1 MILVSSYGW
10 LILFDARANERNT
23 MRKFSNL
30 LGVAGA
36 IGAVSLALAGCASGE
51 SPAANNSD
59 GISVVTTTT
68 QLDDF
73 AREVSDGTGAQ
84 VTTLLKPGQSV
95 HGFEP
100 TAADLEALRNADVV
114 IYNGVELEPWLDDTL
129 DAAEFKGARIDAS
142 VGIDVHEDDDA
153 HDHDHDDDA
162 HDDDHDDDHGRDD
175 DDDHDDHDHDDDD
188 HDDHDDHGRDDDDDD
203 DDDDHDDHDHDHD
216 DHGHDHDHGGVN
228 PHIWTSPSNAED
240 MVENVAKGLAD
251 ADPDN
256 AATYKKNA
264 EAYNEKLDNLDE
276 WIEDNI
282 DQIPEDKRL
291 LVTNHDAL
299 YYFNDEYDVTFV
311 GSIIPSWDDNAEPSA
326 AELDELIA
334 KIKEHKVPAIFAEQQ
349 LSPDTAKAI
358 ANETGAK
365 VYSGEDGLYTDA
377 LGPEGSDGDT
387 YIGSQIHNV
396 TQLVDSWGGKVSEVP
411 SSLKDDK

>member
-30 LGVAGA
+30 LGMAGA

-153 HDHDHDDDA
+153 HNHDHDDDAHDQDNDAHGHDDAHDHDHDDDA
-162 HDDDHDDDHGRDD
+162 HE
-175 DDDHDDHDHDDDD
+175 HDDDD
-188 HDDHDDHGRDDDDDD
+188 HG
-203 DDDDHDDHDHDHD
+203 
-216 DHGHDHDHGGVN
+216 GHDHDHGGVN

-264 EAYNEKLDNLDE
+264 EAYNEKLDDLDE
-276 WIEDNI
+276 WIEKNI

-299 YYFNDEYDVTFV
+299 HYFNDEYDVTFV

-377 LGPEGSDGDT
+377 LGPEGSDGET

>member
-1 MILVSSYGW
+1 
-10 LILFDARANERNT
+10 

-30 LGVAGA
+30 LGIAGA
-36 IGAVSLALAGCASGE
+36 IGAVSLALAGCASGD
-51 SPAANNSD
+51 SPAANNTNNSD

-73 AREVSDGTGAQ
+73 ARQVTDGTGAQ
-84 VTTLLKPGQSV
+84 VTTLLQPGQSV
-95 HGFEP
+95 HSFEP

-114 IYNGVELEPWLDDTL
+114 IYNGVDLEPWLDDTL
-129 DAAEFKGARIDAS
+129 NSADFKGTRIDAS
-142 VGIDVHEDDDA
+142 AGIDVHDDDDDHDDHDGHDHGDDHG

-162 HDDDHDDDHGRDD
+162 HEHDHDDHDDDHGRDD
-175 DDDHDDHDHDDDD
+175 DHGHHGHD
-188 HDDHDDHGRDDDDDD
+188 
-203 DDDDHDDHDHDHD
+203 
-216 DHGHDHDHGGVN
+216 HDHDHGGVN

-264 EAYNEKLDNLDE
+264 EAYNDKLDALDE
-276 WIEDNI
+276 WIEKNI

-299 YYFNDEYDVTFV
+299 HYFNDEYDVTFV

-334 KIKEHKVPAIFAEQQ
+334 KIKEHKVPAIFTEQQ

-358 ANETGAK
+358 AEETGAK

-377 LGPEGSDGDT
+377 LGPQGSAGET

-411 SSLKDDK
+411 NSLKDNK

>member
-1 MILVSSYGW
+1 
-10 LILFDARANERNT
+10 

-30 LGVAGA
+30 LGIAGA
-36 IGAVSLALAGCASGE
+36 IGAVSLALAGCASGD
-51 SPAANNSD
+51 SPAANNTTNSD

-73 AREVSDGTGAQ
+73 ARQVTDGTGAQ
-84 VTTLLKPGQSV
+84 VTTLLQPGQSV
-95 HGFEP
+95 HSFEP

-114 IYNGVELEPWLDDTL
+114 IYNGVDLEPWLDDTL
-129 DAAEFKGARIDAS
+129 NSADFKGTRIDAS
-142 VGIDVHEDDDA
+142 AGIDVHDDDDDHDDHDGHDHGDDHG

-162 HDDDHDDDHGRDD
+162 HEHDHDDHDDDHGRDD
-175 DDDHDDHDHDDDD
+175 DHGHHGHD
-188 HDDHDDHGRDDDDDD
+188 
-203 DDDDHDDHDHDHD
+203 
-216 DHGHDHDHGGVN
+216 HDHDHGGVN

-264 EAYNEKLDNLDE
+264 EAYNDKLDALDE
-276 WIEDNI
+276 WIEKNI

-299 YYFNDEYDVTFV
+299 HYFNDEYDVTFV

-334 KIKEHKVPAIFAEQQ
+334 KIKEHKVPAIFTEQQ

-358 ANETGAK
+358 AEETGAK

-377 LGPEGSDGDT
+377 LGPQGSAGET

-411 SSLKDDK
+411 NSLKDNK

>member
-1 MILVSSYGW
+1 MIIVNRYGW
-10 LILFDARANERNT
+10 LILFDARANERNR

-30 LGVAGA
+30 LGMAGA

-114 IYNGVELEPWLDDTL
+114 IYNGVDLEPWLDDTL

-162 HDDDHDDDHGRDD
+162 HD
-175 DDDHDDHDHDDDD
+175 HDHDDDD
-188 HDDHDDHGRDDDDDD
+188 HGHDHG
-203 DDDDHDDHDHDHD
+203 HDHG
-216 DHGHDHDHGGVN
+216 GHDHDHGGVN

-240 MVENVAKGLAD
+240 MVDNVAKGLAD

-256 AATYKKNA
+256 AATYRKNA
-264 EAYNEKLDNLDE
+264 EAYNEKLDDLDE
-276 WIEDNI
+276 WIEKNI

-299 YYFNDEYDVTFV
+299 HYFNDEYDVTFV

-377 LGPEGSDGDT
+377 LGPEGSDGET

>member
-1 MILVSSYGW
+1 
-10 LILFDARANERNT
+10 

-30 LGVAGA
+30 FGIAGA
-36 IGAVSLALAGCASGE
+36 IGAVSLALAGCASGD
-51 SPAANNSD
+51 SPAANNTNNSD

-73 AREVSDGTGAQ
+73 ARQVTDGRGAQ
-84 VTTLLKPGQSV
+84 VTTLLQPGQSV
-95 HGFEP
+95 HSFEP

-142 VGIDVHEDDDA
+142 VGIDVHEDDDDG
-153 HDHDHDDDA
+153 HDHDHDHDHDHGDDAHDHDDDA
-162 HDDDHDDDHGRDD
+162 HE
-175 DDDHDDHDHDDDD
+175 HDDDD
-188 HDDHDDHGRDDDDDD
+188 HGHDHGG
-203 DDDDHDDHDHDHD
+203 HD
-216 DHGHDHDHGGVN
+216 HDHDHGGVN

-264 EAYNEKLDNLDE
+264 EAYNDKLDDLDE
-276 WIEDNI
+276 WIEKNI

-299 YYFNDEYDVTFV
+299 HYFNDEYDVTFV

-334 KIKEHKVPAIFAEQQ
+334 KIKEHKVPAIFTEQQ

-358 ANETGAK
+358 AEETGAK

-377 LGPEGSDGDT
+377 LGPQGSAGET

>member
-30 LGVAGA
+30 LGMAGT

-153 HDHDHDDDA
+153 HDHDDDAHDHDDDA
-162 HDDDHDDDHGRDD
+162 HE
-175 DDDHDDHDHDDDD
+175 HDDDD
-188 HDDHDDHGRDDDDDD
+188 HGHDHG
-203 DDDDHDDHDHDHD
+203 
-216 DHGHDHDHGGVN
+216 GHDHDHGGVN

-251 ADPDN
+251 TDPDN

-264 EAYNEKLDNLDE
+264 EAYNEKLDDLDE
-276 WIEDNI
+276 WVESNI

-299 YYFNDEYDVTFV
+299 HYFNDEYDVTFV

-377 LGPEGSDGDT
+377 LGPEGSDGET

>member
-1 MILVSSYGW
+1 MIIVNRYGW
-10 LILFDARANERNT
+10 LILFDARANERNR

-30 LGVAGA
+30 LGMAGA

-114 IYNGVELEPWLDDTL
+114 IYNGVDLEPWLDDTL

-153 HDHDHDDDA
+153 HDHDHDDDDHDHDDDA
-162 HDDDHDDDHGRDD
+162 HDHDHDDDAHDHDDDHDDHG
-175 DDDHDDHDHDDDD
+175 HD
-188 HDDHDDHGRDDDDDD
+188 
-203 DDDDHDDHDHDHD
+203 
-216 DHGHDHDHGGVN
+216 HDHDHGGVN

-240 MVENVAKGLAD
+240 MVDNVAKGLAD

-264 EAYNEKLDNLDE
+264 EAYNEKLDDLDE
-276 WIEDNI
+276 WIEKNI

-299 YYFNDEYDVTFV
+299 HYFNDEYDVTFV

-377 LGPEGSDGDT
+377 LGPEGSDGET

>member
-1 MILVSSYGW
+1 MIIVNRYGW
-10 LILFDARANERNT
+10 LILFDARANERNR

-30 LGVAGA
+30 LGMAGA

-114 IYNGVELEPWLDDTL
+114 IYNGVDLEPWLDDTL

-153 HDHDHDDDA
+153 HDHDHGD
-162 HDDDHDDDHGRDD
+162 
-175 DDDHDDHDHDDDD
+175 DDHDHDDDAHD
-188 HDDHDDHGRDDDDDD
+188 HDDDHDDHG
-203 DDDDHDDHDHDHD
+203 HD
-216 DHGHDHDHGGVN
+216 HDHDHGGVN

-240 MVENVAKGLAD
+240 MVDNVAKGLAD

-264 EAYNEKLDNLDE
+264 EAYNEKLDDLDE
-276 WIEDNI
+276 WIEKNI

-299 YYFNDEYDVTFV
+299 HYFNDEYDVTFV

-377 LGPEGSDGDT
+377 LGPEGSDGET

>member
-1 MILVSSYGW
+1 MIIVNRYGW
-10 LILFDARANERNT
+10 LILFDARANERNR

-30 LGVAGA
+30 LGMAGA

-114 IYNGVELEPWLDDTL
+114 IYNGVDLEPWLDDTL

-162 HDDDHDDDHGRDD
+162 HDHDDDAHDHDDDAHDHDD
-175 DDDHDDHDHDDDD
+175 DAHEHDDDAHDHDHDDDD
-188 HDDHDDHGRDDDDDD
+188 HGHDHG
-203 DDDDHDDHDHDHD
+203 
-216 DHGHDHDHGGVN
+216 GHDHDHGGVN

-240 MVENVAKGLAD
+240 MVDNVAKGLAD

-256 AATYKKNA
+256 AATYRKNA
-264 EAYNEKLDNLDE
+264 EAYNEKLDDLDE
-276 WIEDNI
+276 WIEKNI

-299 YYFNDEYDVTFV
+299 HYFNDEYDVTFV

-377 LGPEGSDGDT
+377 LGPEGSDGET

>member
-1 MILVSSYGW
+1 
-10 LILFDARANERNT
+10 

-30 LGVAGA
+30 LGMAGA

-114 IYNGVELEPWLDDTL
+114 IYNGVDLEPWLDDTL

-142 VGIDVHEDDDA
+142 VGIDVHEDHDAHDHDHDDDDHDHDDDA
-153 HDHDHDDDA
+153 HDHDDDAHDHDHDHDHDDDA
-162 HDDDHDDDHGRDD
+162 HD
-175 DDDHDDHDHDDDD
+175 
-188 HDDHDDHGRDDDDDD
+188 HDDHG
-203 DDDDHDDHDHDHD
+203 HDHGGHD
-216 DHGHDHDHGGVN
+216 HDHDHGGVN

-240 MVENVAKGLAD
+240 MVDNVAKGLAD

-256 AATYKKNA
+256 AATYKK
-264 EAYNEKLDNLDE
+264 L
-276 WIEDNI
+276 
-282 DQIPEDKRL
+282 
-291 LVTNHDAL
+291 
-299 YYFNDEYDVTFV
+299 
-311 GSIIPSWDDNAEPSA
+311 S
-326 AELDELIA
+326 LIH
-334 KIKEHKVPAIFAEQQ
+334 I
-349 LSPDTAKAI
+349 
-358 ANETGAK
+358 
-365 VYSGEDGLYTDA
+365 
-377 LGPEGSDGDT
+377 
-387 YIGSQIHNV
+387 
-396 TQLVDSWGGKVSEVP
+396 
-411 SSLKDDK
+411 